1 MHIIENIGVGLMGL
15 VILGTVWVIF
25 NMIFNGLLSCTTKRF
40 KLPVQKRFKGK
51 MTPIHELGSWSDGH
65 EKHYWVTKWELQY
78 SENGMCDSWH
88 SIFIPFYVLFSR
100 MQYVRVGTHKL
111 GVLTDKEVLK
121 LDIALEWHKLNQI
134 QREKE
139 LAKEIKSEEFQSM
152 IDYINK
158 DFKQNYTE

>member
-1 MHIIENIGVGLMGL
+1 
-15 VILGTVWVIF
+15 
-25 NMIFNGLLSCTTKRF
+25 
-40 KLPVQKRFKGK
+40 
-51 MTPIHELGSWSDGH
+51 
-65 EKHYWVTKWELQY
+65 
-78 SENGMCDSWH
+78 
-88 SIFIPFYVLFSR
+88 

-121 LDIALEWHKLNQI
+121 LDIALEWHKLNEI

>member
-1 MHIIENIGVGLMGL
+1 MSILENIGFIILGL
-15 VILGTVWVIF
+15 IFLGTVWVIF
-25 NMIFNGLLSCTTKRF
+25 NLFFNGFLSCTTKRF
-40 KLPVQKRFKGK
+40 KLPTQKRFKGK
-51 MTPIHELGSWSDGH
+51 MTPIHELSSWSDGH
-65 EKHYWVTKWELQY
+65 GIMYWVCKWEIKY
-78 SENGMCDSWH
+78 SEFEMGSWQ
-88 SIFIPFYVLFSR
+88 SIFIPFSVLFSR
-100 MQYVRVGTHKL
+100 LKYVRVGTHKL

-121 LDIALEWHKLNQI
+121 LDIALEWYKLNQI

>member
-1 MHIIENIGVGLMGL
+1 MSILENIGFIILGLIL
-15 VILGTVWVIF
+15 LGTVWVIF
-25 NMIFNGLLSCTTKRF
+25 NLFFNGFLSCTTKRF
-40 KLPVQKRFKGK
+40 KLPTQKRFKGK
-51 MTPIHELGSWSDGH
+51 MTPIYELGSWSDGH

-78 SENGMCDSWH
+78 SEFEMGSWQ
-88 SIFIPFYVLFSR
+88 SISIPFSVLFSR

-121 LDIALEWHKLNQI
+121 LDIALEWHKLNEI